1 MPAQPPN
8 LGALYQEHRDTL
20 HRVAASVLREVG
32 LQDEKGDVIQD
43 AIVSLLE
50 SPPKEAIRDWL
61 PFLIRVVKNKAYD
74 RIRAAGVRHFGRT
87 FDIEKDD
94 HSDDVDSSFED
105 FEDDIDA
112 VSVGAELW
120 DALAKLDTRE
130 RHVVRELVQN
140 GKTQAVVA
148 IELGIT
154 RGRVAQILKQSLSK
168 LRIELAGKG
177 EVA

>member
-1 MPAQPPN
+1 MSSQPLN

-32 LQDEKGDVIQD
+32 LQEEKGDVVQD
-43 AIVSLLE
+43 AIVSLIE
-50 SPPKEAIRDWL
+50 SPPQEEIRDWL

-74 RIRAAGVRHFGRT
+74 RIRAAGVRHFGRS
-87 FDIEKDD
+87 FDIETDD
-94 HSDDVDSSFED
+94 YSDDVDSSFED
-105 FEDDIDA
+105 AEDHIDA
-112 VSVGAELW
+112 ERVGAELW

-130 RHVVRELVQN
+130 RHTVREVVQN

-148 IELGIT
+148 AELGIT
-154 RGRVAQILKQSLSK
+154 RGRVSQILNQSLSK
-168 LRIELAGKG
+168 LKTELAGKG